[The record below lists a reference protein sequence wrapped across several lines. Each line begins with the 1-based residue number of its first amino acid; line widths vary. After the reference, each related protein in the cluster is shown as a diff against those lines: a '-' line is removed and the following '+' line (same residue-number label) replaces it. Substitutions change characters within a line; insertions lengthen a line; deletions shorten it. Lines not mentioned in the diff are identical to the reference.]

1 MSPDTQ
7 APTVLRFSIPDVPD
21 PQDRSLVAACGGDV
35 SGKAAEAASQFL
47 RAFATLP
54 AGEVSCVVRFSFDPA
69 RRGQARLRTNLLL
82 KHPPGSAL
90 AAVLDTLVQAGPLE
104 PIFGPKRTS
113 PAAEDR
119 PHSDDAADYG
129 AVCEIVKR
137 ELIWTQDHDRRQ
149 LNPDIPD
156 HYYLL
161 TPFQARPD
169 NDWSALDRLLDRFQ
183 APAMVEVALTPAD
196 VRSEREVHYRLV
208 TALMRV
214 NQTGWDLDPEKAR
227 MAAQGV
233 ELHEIKVRD
242 PVADELLREHE
253 DLQRALREP
262 QFHFSVRC
270 FAGSMEEAR
279 LLGSTVAEAA
289 LGEGKYRLLDA
300 QADDEDSWVAVRSS
314 SDNLCPTEG
323 FDAPD
328 VWQTPG
334 LRPGMLKLRRLA
346 RLAQPSEIEGFFR
359 LPVSRP
365 GAPPRTARGRRDPR
379 PLKAKELRKNIII
392 GDDLELG
399 RLEPRLFAEGDSLA
413 LEKMFS
419 GGRSGFPELRLT
431 TGMLRKHIFIAGV
444 PGSGKTTAMFNIL
457 CQLAHLDEPI
467 PFLVIEPAKTEYRT
481 LKRLRVHPD
490 PEVRKLA
497 EGLRVYTVGSEAGSP
512 FRFNPLAYPEGISL
526 DEHIGAVLSCF
537 EAAMPMGG
545 PLQGLLAEAVE
556 EVYANPPEGQRFPR
570 LKDLLRTARTIVDRK
585 GYEGEVLGNLKAALD
600 VRLGLLV
607 RRSLGRV
614 FDCDEGVPS
623 LDELFTSNVVLE
635 MDYLTSEHACLMSLF
650 VLASLREHIRVTRAS
665 GAALTHVTVLE
676 EAHNIV
682 GRAGEARASEEAADP
697 KAFAAQYVSRMLAEL
712 RALGEGIV
720 IADQLPS
727 AVAPE
732 VVKNTGTKLAHRLV
746 ANQDRED
753 LGGTMLLDGAGMEEL
768 ARLQPGEAYFYSES
782 TFRPRRCRGLP
793 THLYLG
799 MGQPAEG
806 ADPPEMPQPPGREL
820 FESLVKDEVWF
831 REDCAARVHQMRRE
845 VDRAGDNLES
855 LCQEIR
861 ERVEAWQQDLRLQPT
876 IGVKGTELETYY
888 GEMGELYDRSK
899 AARSEAGA
907 LLVRLWDSADLDVLG
922 SPGFDAVGETRKRLA
937 ERLLPEAEAL
947 SSALWAERR
956 LIKSLMNAA

>member
-1 MSPDTQ
+1 MASEVQNP
-7 APTVLRFSIPDVPD
+7 AVLRFSIPDVPD
-21 PQDRSLVAACGGDV
+21 PQDRALVAACGGDV
-35 SGKAAEAASQFL
+35 RGKAAEAASQFL
-47 RAFATLP
+47 RAFASLP
-54 AGEVSCVVRFSFDPA
+54 VGEASCVVRFSFDPA
-69 RRGQARLRTNLLL
+69 RRGQSRLRTDLLL
-82 KHPPGSAL
+82 SQAPGSAL
-90 AAVLDTLVQAGPLE
+90 SAVLDTLVQAGPLE
-104 PIFGPKRTS
+104 PIFSPKLEPLGTGNYPS
-113 PAAEDR
+113 SGDAPDYEAA
-119 PHSDDAADYG
+119 
-129 AVCEIVKR
+129 CEIVKR
-137 ELIWTQDHDRRQ
+137 ELIWAQDHDRRQ

-156 HYYLL
+156 HYYIL
-161 TPFQARPD
+161 TPFQARPE
-169 NDWSALDRLLDRFQ
+169 NDWSTLDRLLDRFQ
-183 APAMVEVALTPAD
+183 TPAMVEIVVTPAD
-196 VRSEREVHYRLV
+196 VTSEREVHYRLV

-233 ELHEIKVRD
+233 DLHEVKVRD

-270 FAGSMEEAR
+270 FAGSIEEAR
-279 LLGSTVAEAA
+279 ILGSTVAEAA
-289 LGEGKYRLLDA
+289 LGEGKYRLL
-300 QADDEDSWVAVRSS
+300 QAHAGNENSWAAIRSS
-314 SDNLCPTEG
+314 SADLSPTQG

-346 RLAQPSEIEGFFR
+346 RLAQPTEIEGFFR

-379 PLKAKELRKNIII
+379 PLKAKELRENIII

-399 RLEPRLFAEGDSLA
+399 RLEPRHFAQGDGLA
-413 LEKMFS
+413 LERMFS
-419 GGRSGFPELRLT
+419 GEESDFPELRLT

-457 CQLAHLDEPI
+457 SQLAHLDEPI

-481 LKRLRVHPD
+481 LKALRVHPD
-490 PEVRKLA
+490 PEIRKLA
-497 EGLRVYTVGSEAGSP
+497 EGLRVYTVGSETGSP

-556 EVYANPPEGQRFPR
+556 EVYADTPEGQRFPR

-607 RRSLGRV
+607 RRSLGKV

-682 GRAGEARASEEAADP
+682 GRAGDARASEEAADP

-732 VVKNTGTKLAHRLV
+732 VVKNTGTKVAHRLV

-753 LGGTMLLDGAGMEEL
+753 LGGTMLLDAAGMEEL
-768 ARLQPGEAYFYSES
+768 ARLQPGEAYLYSES

-793 THLYLG
+793 THIYLG

-806 ADPPEMPQPPGREL
+806 SNPPEIPQPPSREE
-820 FESLVKDEVWF
+820 FTSIVRDETWF
-831 REDCAARVHQMRRE
+831 REGCEARIRQMKRDVERTGSE
-845 VDRAGDNLES
+845 LQS
-855 LCQEIR
+855 LCQDTLDKL
-861 ERVEAWQQDLRLQPT
+861 ERWNRDLLAHFSVRAADST
-876 IGVKGTELETYY
+876 LEHCYQ
-888 GEMGELYDRSK
+888 EMG
-899 AARSEAGA
+899 AARDRLDAAKAEAGA
-907 LLVRLWDSADLDVLG
+907 LVVRLWDSPDLDVMG
-922 SPGFDAVGETRKRLA
+922 SPGFDAVDNTRKWLA
-937 ERLLPEAEAL
+937 ELLLPEAEAL
-947 SSALWAERR
+947 IAALTSERR
-956 LIKSLMNAA
+956 LFWSLMTLD

>member
-1 MSPDTQ
+1 MSPP
-7 APTVLRFSIPDVPD
+7 ARPWCLLRFSIPDVPD
-21 PQDRSLVAACGGDV
+21 PQDRALAVACGGDV
-35 SGKAAEAASQFL
+35 RSKAAEAASQFL
-47 RAFATLP
+47 RAFAILP
-54 AGEVSCVVRFSFDPA
+54 AGKVSCVLRYTFDPEKA
-69 RRGQARLRTNLLL
+69 RQERMKTELLL
-82 KHPPGSAL
+82 HHAADTPLS
-90 AAVLDTLVQAGPLE
+90 AVLHTLVQAGPLE
-104 PIFGPKRTS
+104 PIFEPRVGHLASGYEPSSGHAKT
-113 PAAEDR
+113 
-119 PHSDDAADYG
+119 YG

-137 ELIWTQDHDRRQ
+137 EFLWAQDHDRRR
-149 LNPDIPD
+149 LNSDIPE
-156 HYYLL
+156 HYYVL

-169 NDWSALDRLLDRFQ
+169 NDWSSLDRLLDRFEG
-183 APAMVEVALTPAD
+183 PAMVELVVAPVDVTP
-196 VRSEREVHYRLV
+196 EREVHYRLV

-214 NQTGWDLDPEKAR
+214 NQTGWDLDPEKAQL
-227 MAAQGV
+227 AAQGV
-233 ELHEIKVRD
+233 DLHEVKVRD

-253 DLQRALREP
+253 DLQRSLREP
-262 QFHFSVRC
+262 QLHYSVRC
-270 FAGSMEEAR
+270 FAGSLEEAQ

-289 LGEGKYRLLDA
+289 LGEGKYRLLTAGSHDA
-300 QADDEDSWVAVRSS
+300 DMWAEVCAASNEFR
-314 SDNLCPTEG
+314 PTVG

-328 VWQTPG
+328 VSLTPG
-334 LRPGMLKLRRLA
+334 LRPGMLKLRRLP
-346 RLAQPSEIEGFFR
+346 RLAQPTEVEGFFR
-359 LPVSRP
+359 LPVARP

-379 PLKAKELRKNIII
+379 PLKPRDLRKNIII

-399 RLEPRLFAEGDSLA
+399 RLEPRRFASGDGLA
-413 LEKMFS
+413 LERMFS
-419 GGRSGFPELRLT
+419 GEASDYPELRLT

-490 PEVRKLA
+490 PEIRKLA

-570 LKDLLRTARTIVDRK
+570 LKDLLRTARAIVDRK

-623 LDELFTSNVVLE
+623 IKELFTSNVILE

-665 GAALTHVTVLE
+665 GAPLTHVTVLE

-682 GRAGEARASEEAADP
+682 GRAGEAKASEEAADP

-753 LGGTMLLDGAGMEEL
+753 LGGTMLLDGAGMEDL

-782 TFRPRRCRGLP
+782 TYRPRRCRGLP
-793 THLYLG
+793 THIYLG
-799 MGQPAEG
+799 MGQPSDSE
-806 ADPPEMPQPPGREL
+806 DPPEIPQPPGREM
-820 FESLVKDEVWF
+820 FASLVREEPWF
-831 REDCAARVHQMRRE
+831 QADCWARVDQMLRE
-845 VDRAGDNLES
+845 LDRSSAALES
-855 LCQEIR
+855 ACEEARDGVRDWLKDLQADPTLGLRRADLELR
-861 ERVEAWQQDLRLQPT
+861 RGEFGRLLERL
-876 IGVKGTELETYY
+876 
-888 GEMGELYDRSK
+888 K
-899 AARSEAGA
+899 AAMTETGS
-907 LLVRLWDSADLDVLG
+907 LVVRFWQSPDLDVLG
-922 SPGFDAVGETRKRLA
+922 TPGFDSAGPERIRIA
-937 ERLLPEAEAL
+937 EELLPEAHGICKRIR
-947 SSALWAERR
+947 AERYMIR
-956 LIKSLMNAA
+956 SLLDPD